1 LVLNKM
7 DMFADEA
14 SRDECIQ
21 TIVKGLD
28 WKDKVFAISAISGE
42 GTQQLCYSL
51 MQLIDE
57 LNESEA

>member
-1 LVLNKM
+1 M
-7 DMFADEA
+7 DTLPDTK
-14 SRDECIQ
+14 SREEKIQ
-21 TIVKGLD
+21 SIVTGLD

-57 LNESEA
+57 MKELEE